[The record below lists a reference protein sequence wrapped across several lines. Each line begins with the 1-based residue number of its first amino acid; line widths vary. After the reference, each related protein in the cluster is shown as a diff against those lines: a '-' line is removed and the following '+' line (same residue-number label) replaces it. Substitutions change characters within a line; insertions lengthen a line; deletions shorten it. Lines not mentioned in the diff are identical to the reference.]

1 MVADLAEGTG
11 RFNLIA
17 GAISTG
23 VAIGASLCN
32 VMTGFIVQHAGFNTG
47 FIVLG
52 AIALAAFAV
61 LALAMPE
68 TKDAGAMA
76 SRRNLNP

>member
-23 VAIGASLCN
+23 VAIGASLSN
-32 VMTGFIVQHAGFNTG
+32 MMTGFIVQHAGFNTG
-47 FIVLG
+47 SIALG

-68 TKDAGAMA
+68 TRSGAMA